1 MRIEVDLDL
10 CQGHANCEL
19 EAPGIFAVPKK
30 GLVQI
35 LDPEPP
41 ESERAA
47 VTAAVRY
54 CPTQALRIKEQRVVE

>member
-19 EAPGIFAVPKK
+19 EAPEIFKVPKK
-30 GLVQI
+30 GKVEI
-35 LDPEPP
+35 FNREPP

-47 VTAAVRY
+47 IEAAVRY
-54 CPTQALRIKEQRVVE
+54 CPTQALRIVD

>member
-19 EAPGIFAVPKK
+19 EAPGIFAVPRK
-30 GLVQI
+30 GQVQI

-41 ESERAA
+41 ESARAT
-47 VTAAVRY
+47 VTAAIRY
-54 CPTQALRIKEQRVVE
+54 CPTQALRVID